1 MPLCTYGNELGEIE
15 MTRVKQDAKT
25 KLRARAGGVL
35 VAKPPAHTLTTNEE
49 YLRVE
54 EFAQRANIKTKTAR
68 NWVAMAK
75 VSSVRLSAKAI
86 RIPLSE
92 LNRLIEEGT
101 RLAKEQS
108 A

>member
-1 MPLCTYGNELGEIE
+1 MAEILKNAN
-15 MTRVKQDAKT
+15 RA
-25 KLRARAGGVL
+25 LRKATS
-35 VAKPPAHTLTTNEE
+35 HTLTANEE
-49 YLRVE
+49 YVRID

-68 NWVAMAK
+68 AWVAMGK